1 MKEAPMPIPVVDSLL
16 QTLRWRDVVDIL
28 LLTVLFASA
37 YRWMRR
43 TVAVQVA
50 LGLMTLVVAAWGAD
64 RLGLILTSYLLS
76 VVGAAAPILIVVV
89 FQNEIRHALTRVNP
103 LRWLGRQPG
112 KTGPTDPCLTIARAA
127 FTIAGHKKGALIVI
141 PRQDT
146 LAEQVTYGIPVDARL
161 SPSVIE
167 AIFTSPSPLH
177 DGAVVVDRTH
187 LRRASVI
194 LPLATGSEYSNHGT
208 RHRAARGLAQNTDA
222 LVVCVSEEH
231 GTVSLAFGEN
241 LDPMPDETQLQAA
254 LIRLWIRNDH
264 RDRIND
270 GKKGRR
276 WLGLLPYLT
285 IFLAVSLGWA
295 ALALD
300 RSHVQARIVPLEF
313 HNLPAGLS
321 VEAIRRSS
329 ITLQLSSSRREL
341 ELVSPTDVQAYV
353 DLSQAKPGIR
363 TFPVQTKVPAGIEVT
378 NSSPESVELRLRLK
392 SDPDSPAR

>member
-1 MKEAPMPIPVVDSLL
+1 MHIPAVDSLL

-28 LLTVLFASA
+28 LLTVLFSSA

-50 LGLMTLVVAAWGAD
+50 LGLMTLVVAAWGAS

-76 VVGAAAPILIVVV
+76 VVGAAAPILIMVV

-103 LRWLGRQPG
+103 LRWMGRQRG
-112 KTGPTDPCLTIARAA
+112 KTGPNDPCLTIARAA
-127 FTIAGHKKGALIVI
+127 FVIAGHKKGALIVI
-141 PRQDT
+141 PRQDPI
-146 LAEQVTYGIPVDARL
+146 AEQVTHGVPIEARL
-161 SPSVIE
+161 SSSVIE

-177 DGAVVVDRTH
+177 DGAVVVNHTH

-208 RHRAARGLAQNTDA
+208 RHRAARGLAQSTDA

-231 GTVSLAFGEN
+231 GTVYLAHGEN
-241 LDPMPDETQLQAA
+241 LDPMPDEAHLHAA
-254 LIRLWIRNDH
+254 LNRLWIRNDH
-264 RDRIND
+264 RDQIAD

-276 WLGLLPYLT
+276 WTGMLPYLT
-285 IFLAVSLGWA
+285 IFLSVALGWA
-295 ALALD
+295 TLALD

-313 HNLPAGLS
+313 HNLPSGLS
-321 VEAIRRSS
+321 VDASRRSS
-329 ITLQLSSSRREL
+329 IALQLSSSRREL
-341 ELVSPTDVQAYV
+341 ELVSPTDVQTYV
-353 DLSQAKPGIR
+353 DLSQAKSGTR

-378 NSSPESVELRLRLK
+378 NVSPESVELRLRVK
-392 SDPDSPAR
+392 SDTDSPTR